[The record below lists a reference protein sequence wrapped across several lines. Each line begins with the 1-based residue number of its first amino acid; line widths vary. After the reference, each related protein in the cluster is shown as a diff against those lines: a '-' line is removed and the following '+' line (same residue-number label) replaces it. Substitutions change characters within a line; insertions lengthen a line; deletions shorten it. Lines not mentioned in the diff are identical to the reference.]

1 MLKIFADTDCDIDA
15 KIAKEHDLG
24 LISMPYIE
32 GDREIRPYVDWQEF
46 EGHAFYDRLR
56 RGELASTCGL
66 SPENYIEY
74 FEPVFVAGDDILYV
88 HFSAN
93 MTSTFNAM
101 RLALLELQE
110 RYPQRK
116 FYAIDCKAITIGAR
130 AIVLDVIDM
139 KESGKSIEEIM
150 EWAKTGVE
158 HYACYF
164 YADNLRFFAR
174 SGRVS
179 GISAT
184 MANLLSIK
192 PIINMDSEGKM
203 GAVAKAKGRINAMNK
218 VLDYVEALQDD
229 MKNHRV
235 IIAHTDAPVWAEKF
249 VALFKQRFGEGY
261 KLEMVLVN
269 PTAGA
274 HCGPDT
280 IGICFHA
287 KSRQ

>member
-1 MLKIFADTDCDIDA
+1 MLKLFTDTDCDIDE

-32 GDREIRPYVDWQEF
+32 DNKEIKPYVDWHEF
-46 EGHAFYDRLR
+46 DSHAFYDKLR
-56 RGELASTCGL
+56 KGELASTCGL
-66 SPENYIEY
+66 SPDNYIAY
-74 FEPVFVAGDDILYV
+74 FEPVFEKGDDILYV

-110 RYPQRK
+110 RYPERK
-116 FYAIDCKAITIGAR
+116 FYDIDCKAITIGAR
-130 AIVLDVIDM
+130 AIVEDIIEM
-139 KESGKSIEEIM
+139 KEAGKSVEEIM
-150 EWAKTGVE
+150 KWAETEVD

-164 YADNLRFFAR
+164 YVDNLRFFAK

-184 MANLLSIK
+184 MGNLLGIK
-192 PIINMDSEGKM
+192 PIINMDSNGKM
-203 GAVAKAKGRINAMNK
+203 DAITKAKGRINAMNK

-229 MKNHRV
+229 MKGHRV
-235 IIAHTDAPVWAEKF
+235 IIANTDTPAWADKF
-249 VALFKQRFGEGY
+249 TALFKQRFGDDY
-261 KLEMVLVN
+261 KFEFLQVN

-287 KSRQ
+287 KSRE